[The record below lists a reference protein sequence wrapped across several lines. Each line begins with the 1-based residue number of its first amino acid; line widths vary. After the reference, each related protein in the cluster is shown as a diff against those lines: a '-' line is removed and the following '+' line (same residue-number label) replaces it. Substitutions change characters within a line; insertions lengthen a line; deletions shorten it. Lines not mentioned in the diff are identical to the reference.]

1 MRATLTKAGAAI
13 ALTLAVS
20 AAGGCASAIGVHD
33 APSST
38 RTAVPLSPDQA
49 DAIATRVLTDA
60 ASAASAPASAAKALR
75 AASMTGTALA
85 VATAADQL
93 GVTSAAN
100 PNPVDVPPQPRVL
113 AISRG
118 TGWPRVILVQTTDSS
133 GASVLNLLSSPDVR
147 TPFKLAASATMHA
160 GAAVPALDPLT
171 VGSPLSV
178 TSGAVPV
185 APEELVSEYA
195 ASLAYPKPKP
205 SAQVSTTD
213 PFSTGVQ
220 ANAVAQAKSFGA
232 LASLTRT
239 HQPQPGQTVTI
250 ALRGGGALVFALL
263 ERTDD
268 ITLASG
274 GKSLTPSPQ
283 FQKLVGKKSLSRS
296 AELKTYETVVFAVP
310 PQGQASVVAADET
323 LVSAKGA

>member
-1 MRATLTKAGAAI
+1 MRATLTKAGAA
-13 ALTLAVS
+13 LTVTLAVS
-20 AAGGCASAIGVHD
+20 TAAGCASAIGVHD
-33 APSST
+33 APSAT
-38 RTAVPLSPDQA
+38 HTAVALSPEQA
-49 DAIATRVLTDA
+49 DVIATRVLTDA
-60 ASAASAPASAAKALR
+60 ATATSAPASAAKALR
-75 AASMTGTALA
+75 AASMTGSALT

-93 GVTSAAN
+93 GVTSAASL
-100 PNPVDVPPQPRVL
+100 NPVTVPPQPRVL

-160 GAAVPALDPLT
+160 GATVPALDPLT
-171 VGSPLSV
+171 AGSPLSV
-178 TSGAVPV
+178 ALGAVPV
-185 APEELVSEYA
+185 APQDLVSEYA

-205 SAQVSTTD
+205 SAHVSTGD

-220 ANAVAQAKSFGA
+220 ANAAAQAKSFGA

-239 HQPQPGQTVTI
+239 HRPQASQTVSI
-250 ALRGGGALVFALL
+250 ALKGGGALVFALL

-268 ITLASG
+268 ITLAAG

-283 FQKLVGKKSLSRS
+283 FQKLVGKKTLTRS
-296 AELKTYETVVFAVP
+296 AELKTYETVVFTVP